1 MDRVMPR
8 EKLRVMLDQVTREI
22 TRREAG
28 ICLSLTETGGTGLG
42 EGACTVYITFERGMD
57 GTLCLCANAAM
68 FVRLAQEVMQTDE
81 LTPRDVADVAKEY
94 LNVLGG
100 HVLIRLFPEA
110 KRPARFSVPVFCQGP
125 YVPESERRSIMLDYD
140 GDRAEQVQL
149 IYYTPHGDENDL
161 ERDVSV

>member
-1 MDRVMPR
+1 MDLMMPR

-28 ICLSLTETGGTGLG
+28 ICLSLTGPGGAGPAG
-42 EGACTVYITFERGMD
+42 DACTVYITFERGMD

-68 FVRLAQEVMQTDE
+68 FVRVAREVMQTDD
-81 LTPRDVADVAKEY
+81 LTPRDVADVAREY

-110 KRPARFSVPVFCQGP
+110 KQPARFSVPAFCRGA
-125 YVPESERRSIMLDYD
+125 YLPEGERLSIALDYT
-140 GDRAEQVQL
+140 GDEAEQVRL
-149 IYYTPHGDENDL
+149 SYYTPHGDEN
-161 ERDVSV
+161 EGKEAVSV